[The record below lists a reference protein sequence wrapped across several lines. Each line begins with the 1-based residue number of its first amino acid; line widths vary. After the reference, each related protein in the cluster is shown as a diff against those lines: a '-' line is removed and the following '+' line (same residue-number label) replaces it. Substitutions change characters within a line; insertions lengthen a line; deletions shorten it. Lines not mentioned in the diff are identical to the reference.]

1 MVGIFHPPVE
11 GTYMFLVYALCE
23 FDDGYMY
30 LWKNAEVLCSTWI
43 GATSVDVST
52 CSAIVST
59 NTYGDERYLWIWGLY
74 DQICQKIG
82 EQPSTKVLVYSKVY
96 SLGKYIRSNVCLDIL
111 SYMHDIAIPTKDL
124 GSGSQNSN
132 FDFLHSLTSGRP
144 PLVLSDITLKI
155 CIFDVP
161 NYILKECLYF
171 KDHIQVCFV
180 GFML

>member
-59 NTYGDERYLWIWGLY
+59 NTYGDERYL
-74 DQICQKIG
+74 
-82 EQPSTKVLVYSKVY
+82 
-96 SLGKYIRSNVCLDIL
+96 
-111 SYMHDIAIPTKDL
+111 
-124 GSGSQNSN
+124 
-132 FDFLHSLTSGRP
+132 
-144 PLVLSDITLKI
+144 
-155 CIFDVP
+155 
-161 NYILKECLYF
+161 
-171 KDHIQVCFV
+171 
-180 GFML
+180 